1 MFLNGFIYQK
11 RGKKEGVQPKA
22 ETRLTNNMI
31 FVKLKIALDL
41 RADKILEILAL
52 SNVRISKHELSAF
65 FRRPGHKH
73 YRDCQNQILRNFLTG
88 LQRTY
93 RPTGGES
100 ESGSSV

>member
-31 FVKLKIALDL
+31 FMKLKIALDL
-41 RADKILEILAL
+41 RAEDILEILAL
-52 SNVRISKHELSAF
+52 SNVRISKHELSAL

-88 LQRTY
+88 LQRKY
-93 RPTGGES
+93 RPTGGEH
-100 ESGSSV
+100 ESGNSV